1 MTCNKCGKENA
12 SESKF
17 CVYCG
22 NQIQES
28 QTEPQQQF
36 QGQQAPINPMIRQK
50 VEEDKKNRKIKS
62 VKTLVKFSSI
72 MWLIAGIACLIFSL
86 TAFINIVINSEEIF
100 SIKTVGDKLEMNKN
114 YSAVV
119 FMISQFFMGILG
131 LFIYNS
137 RRKHKTLGI
146 FNNSVISAILLF
158 IQIMISINCA
168 SCFTGEVFTFYYAL
182 HYRLIYIVYFL
193 ILALQIIAVL
203 TDISIEIIVKVSK
216 LVRNMYNERLSK
228 IIVCITAILGFS
240 VFVLSAFG
248 SMYIKDRTQYNSER
262 DAVISK
268 VKYGYFDGY
277 PGKTVSRLL
286 RELENDDDNYLNY
299 DIWIY
304 ADCDPMKYSSEYG
317 ISDKNMR
324 YVSNTIS
331 YIDRSSDIFELTELI
346 FRLDTKN
353 NKVSLYQVYVN
364 EECIDDIQ
372 NWIDITF
379 DSAKREKYRKKQKAG
394 ERYLKSEVDVNPN
407 TVLYSQPSYNKDS
420 NYTYRWSHKEKVLD
434 YKIINGTLWLK
445 LNGSSDGKIENFWIT
460 QYVK

>member
-1 MTCNKCGKENA
+1 MICNKCGKENA

-22 NQIQES
+22 NEVQEP
-28 QTEPQQQF
+28 QAEPQQQF

-86 TAFINIVINSEEIF
+86 TAFTDIVINSEKIF
-100 SIKTVGDKLEMNKN
+100 SIKTVDDKLEMNRN

-158 IQIMISINCA
+158 VQIMISVNCA
-168 SCFTGEVFTFYYAL
+168 SCFTGDVFPFYRAL
-182 HYRLIYIVYFL
+182 SDSIYIIYFL

-203 TDISIEIIVKVSK
+203 TDIAIEIIVKVSK

-228 IIVCITAILGFS
+228 SIVCITAILGFS

-248 SMYIKDRTQYNSER
+248 SMYINDRTQYNSER

-268 VKYGYFDGY
+268 VKYGYLDGY

-286 RELENDDDNYLNY
+286 RELENDDDNFSYY
-299 DIWIY
+299 DSWIY
-304 ADCDPMKYSSEYG
+304 AECDPMYYSSKYG
-317 ISDKNMR
+317 VGNKNIR
-324 YVSNTIS
+324 YVSTYFDYLDS
-331 YIDRSSDIFELTELI
+331 RSDIYEYTKLI
-346 FRLDTKN
+346 FRLDTPN
-353 NKVSLYQVYVN
+353 NKVSLYQVFVN
-364 EECIDDIQ
+364 GECVDDIQ

-379 DSAKREKYRKKQKAG
+379 DSAKREKYRKNQQAG

-445 LNGSSDGKIENFWIT
+445 LEGSSDGKIENFWIT